1 MLLVAKCAGDH
12 NGEPRG
18 MPPHSAPCCRS
29 SVATSPLAY
38 RSGVRPDYATF
49 HILRVLSSDADTTV
63 LPSGANLHAQRNIR
77 EHICDGRLRLSPA
90 ERGRAAGKIVTL
102 TVLPTAMAQ
111 NKQRYL
117 WPFSVVR
124 HVPNSTSQILRV
136 LSQDAD
142 TMVLPWGAKTHAVTI
157 LLPIIE
163 MSGNTF
169 VRSST
174 PLPR

>member
-1 MLLVAKCAGDH
+1 LLLVAKCAGDH

-29 SVATSPLAY
+29 SAATSPLTY

-90 ERGRAAGKIVTL
+90 ERGRHATL
-102 TVLPTAMAQ
+102 RKMHPPVALERLQALACARVPELHRPVPARTGEQPVNRP
-111 NKQRYL
+111 
-117 WPFSVVR
+117 R
-124 HVPNSTSQILRV
+124 H
-136 LSQDAD
+136 SQD
-142 TMVLPWGAKTHAVTI
+142 PVTAI
-157 LLPIIE
+157 FLTCKF
-163 MSGNTF
+163 SC
-169 VRSST
+169 ST